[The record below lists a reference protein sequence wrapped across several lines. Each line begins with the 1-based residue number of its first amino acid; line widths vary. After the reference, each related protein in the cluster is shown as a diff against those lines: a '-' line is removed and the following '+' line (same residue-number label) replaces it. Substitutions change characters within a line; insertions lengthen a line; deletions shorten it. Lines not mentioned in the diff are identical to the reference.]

1 MSFVLVFQ
9 ALFVYIIFQSF
20 LFIIDSQNT
29 LYTTWLEDTIAIR
42 SIYQK
47 CDGINWKETWDDL
60 NLDPCTSGS
69 KHYPG
74 ISCELSWSNDFLRL
88 QQFGFSS
95 RHISLPT
102 GGKMD
107 KVAIYARSFIRIS
120 NIYTVP
126 NCGWP
131 LYGYSFIDHNV

>member
-1 MSFVLVFQ
+1 MVSMSFVLVFQ

-29 LYTTWLEDTIAIR
+29 VYTTWLEDTIAIR

-74 ISCELSWSNDFLRL
+74 IFCELSWLGS
-88 QQFGFSS
+88 QIPGFEIC
-95 RHISLPT
+95 R
-102 GGKMD
+102 K
-107 KVAIYARSFIRIS
+107 
-120 NIYTVP
+120 
-126 NCGWP
+126 
-131 LYGYSFIDHNV
+131 

>member
-1 MSFVLVFQ
+1 MVSMSFVLVFQ

-74 ISCELSWSNDFLRL
+74 ISCELSWSNDFLRPGWYWRIRGIEL
-88 QQFGFSS
+88 NSNGLTCKSFDFSG
-95 RHISLPT
+95 HTLKIV
-102 GGKMD
+102 
-107 KVAIYARSFIRIS
+107 KVS
-120 NIYTVP
+120 NSY
-126 NCGWP
+126 
-131 LYGYSFIDHNV
+131 